1 MAVLTFT
8 PSSYDSVNSSYNTGY
23 NSSGDS
29 ATNGVY
35 NGLVPSNG
43 CGSESNTTRTCVF
56 SNTGNGVQSYL
67 TYSFDC
73 SSIPNNA
80 TIDSVS
86 CTAKASF
93 YKSGSTTFFSSQILQ
108 LYNGTTAKGST
119 ATVTGNGA
127 SGSTHTFD
135 GGTWTRNELQNA
147 KIRYTVTR
155 SSGST
160 SPASFSF
167 WGATLT
173 VNYSYQ
179 GITYQI
185 TSVSNT
191 DLVDSIDP
199 EGTTDVTEGGDYTLN
214 IYADDISNVVVE
226 DNGNDVTNQLV
237 QKEKINTG
245 SSSTVLGTYTLVSG
259 GFNGQG
265 ASYFQGI
272 VGKGVDGSQ
281 TTNNYYSSG
290 SGTITVFTYELS
302 FSNVP
307 SNAVIT
313 RLYVEVNGH
322 AESTSNASEYM
333 CVQLRSGNTKL
344 SSELNFKTIG
354 TSNSTQTI
362 EATTLPT
369 VAQLENLVLYCR
381 LGYYGGAI
389 NGATCY
395 IEYTLPSTSEYYWE
409 YTLSNVSADHTIYV
423 TEAVVIPPDE
433 DPQKTYY
440 PVTISSINATTEP
453 NKGTTRVES
462 GTTETITIYPSDPLL
477 SLAIDNGVDI
487 TSQLVHH
494 GGTIPD
500 PTVTTA
506 PGASYGFNLNST
518 TGYYVSTNAGV
529 SSSAAVCRVTFDLP
543 VRCLVTFQYI
553 NYAEATYDFG
563 VFGKIDTTLSTN
575 AWNSSS
581 YGGDYT
587 TDAGLEQIRLN
598 TNSSNTSVPQTL
610 TYEIQSGE
618 HYIDIKYGKDQASDE
633 NNDSLQWK
641 ITNIEPLE
649 ANDYYTYA
657 LSNISEEHSLI
668 FIFGNVTYY
677 FVNSSTN
684 SNSKLFP
691 NGQMVQLP
699 GDDYKL
705 VIIPEDSDDTVTVTD
720 NNTDVTSQLERKE
733 VTTEKEGVSTTVVNY
748 IYRLIDIQATHN
760 IVVSSSTGTKNVYIN
775 NSGWVSG
782 TDILKKDNDRWSSIR
797 YTRIYIH
804 NGTAWIEDAQRIIS
818 AKGIMT
824 NV

>member
-1 MAVLTFT
+1 MAIINDSKTFI
-8 PSSYDSVNSSYNTGY
+8 PSSYDSVNSSVNGTDSTNT
-23 NSSGDS
+23 
-29 ATNGVY
+29 
-35 NGLVPSNG
+35 PSNG
-43 CGSESNTTRTCVF
+43 LTEATSATRAAFTSFTTANSTTRF
-56 SNTGNGVQSYL
+56 Y
-67 TYSFDC
+67 YRFDC
-73 SSIPNNA
+73 SSIPQNA
-80 TIDSVS
+80 TINSVT
-86 CTAKASF
+86 CDFKATCSSNYFNTRIAQLCYGTTKKGEPVTITNSSINNTVNVQTITDGGSWTREELNGIGIVVEAIRGTSTNGFTLSF
-93 YKSGSTTFFSSQILQ
+93 Y
-108 LYNGTTAKGST
+108 
-119 ATVTGNGA
+119 
-127 SGSTHTFD
+127 
-135 GGTWTRNELQNA
+135 
-147 KIRYTVTR
+147 
-155 SSGST
+155 
-160 SPASFSF
+160 
-167 WGATLT
+167 GATLT
-173 VNYSYQ
+173 VNYSYNDV
-179 GITYQI
+179 TYQI
-185 TSVSNT
+185 TSISNT
-191 DLVDSIDP
+191 DLVDSIEP
-199 EGTTDVTEGGDYTLN
+199 EGVTVVSSGETYTLN
-214 IYADDISNVVVE
+214 VYADTFGNFIVE
-226 DNGNDVTNQLV
+226 DNGTDVTSQLV

-245 SSSTVLGTYTLVSG
+245 SSLTVLGTYTLVSG
-259 GFNGQG
+259 SFNGQG

-281 TTNNYYSSG
+281 TTSNYYSNG
-290 SGTITVFTYELS
+290 SSTITVFTYNLS
-302 FSNVP
+302 FSNIP
-307 SNAVIT
+307 SNATIT

-322 AESTSNASEYM
+322 AESTSQNSEYM
-333 CVQLRSGNTKL
+333 CVQLRSGNTEL
-344 SSELNFKTIG
+344 SSELNFKSIG
-354 TSNSTQTI
+354 TSNTTQTI

-433 DPQKTYY
+433 DPQKIYY

-453 NKGTTRVES
+453 NKGTTRVEI

-494 GGTIPD
+494 GGVIPD
-500 PTVTTA
+500 PTVTTT
-506 PGASYGFNLNST
+506 PGASYGFNLNSS

-553 NYAEATYDFG
+553 NYAEGTYDFG

-581 YGGDYT
+581 SAGDST

-598 TNSSNTSVPQTL
+598 TSSSNTSTPQTL

-633 NNDSLQWK
+633 NNDTLQWK

-649 ANDYYTYA
+649 VNDYYTYT
-657 LSNISEEHSLI
+657 LSNISGEHSLI

-699 GDDYKL
+699 GDDYRL
-705 VIIPEDSDDTVTVTD
+705 VIIPEDNNDTITVTD
-720 NNTDVTSQLERKE
+720 NNTDVTAQLERKE

-748 IYRLIDIQATHN
+748 IYRLTDIQATHN
-760 IVVSSSTGTKNVYIN
+760 IVVSSSTGTKNIYIN
-775 NSGWVSG
+775 NNGWVSG
-782 TDILKKDNDRWSSIR
+782 TDILKKDNDRWSSIK
-797 YTRIYIH
+797 YTKIFIH
-804 NGTAWIEDAQRIIS
+804 NGTAWIEDAQRTLQTI
-818 AKGIMT
+818 GIMFKGT
-824 NV
+824 I

>member
-8 PSSYDSVNSSYNTGY
+8 PSSYDSVNSSYNTSY
-23 NSSGDS
+23 NDS
-29 ATNGVY
+29 NNNATNGVY
-35 NGLVPSNG
+35 DGLVPSNG

-56 SNTGNGVQSYL
+56 SNTGDGAQSYL

-93 YKSGSTTFFSSQILQ
+93 YKSGSTTYFSSQILQ

-119 ATVTGNGA
+119 ASVTGNGA

-135 GGTWTRNELQNA
+135 GGTWTRDELQNA

-155 SSGST
+155 SSGS
-160 SPASFSF
+160 SSAASFSF

-226 DNGNDVTNQLV
+226 DNGTDVTSQLV
-237 QKEKINTG
+237 QKQNAN
-245 SSSTVLGTYTLVSG
+245 SDSTVLGAYTLISG
-259 GFNGQG
+259 TFSGSG

-281 TTNNYYSSG
+281 TTSNYYSNG
-290 SGTITVFTYELS
+290 SNTITVFTYSLS
-302 FSNVP
+302 FSSIP

-313 RLYVEVNGH
+313 RLYCQVNGH
-322 AESTSNASEYM
+322 AESTSRENEYM
-333 CVQLRSGNTKL
+333 CAQLRTGDTEL
-344 SSELNFKTIG
+344 SSELNFKSIG
-354 TSNSTQTI
+354 TSNTTQTI
-362 EATTLPT
+362 EAITLPT
-369 VAQLENLVLYCR
+369 VEQLENLVLYCR

-395 IEYTLPSTSEYYWE
+395 IEYTTPNQYFWQ
-409 YTLSNVSADHTIYV
+409 YTLSNVSDEHTIYV
-423 TEAVVIPPDE
+423 TENVVIPPDE

-494 GGTIPD
+494 GGVIPD
-500 PTVTTA
+500 PTVATA
-506 PGASYGFNLNST
+506 PGASYGFNLNSS
-518 TGYYVSTNAGV
+518 TGYYVSANKGV
-529 SSSAAVCRVTFDLP
+529 DKSASVCRVSFNLP
-543 VRCLVTFQYI
+543 VRCLVTLQFI

-563 VFGKIDTTLSTN
+563 VFGNIDASLSTTYYSAGSGGATITDTDYKLACN
-575 AWNSSS
+575 TSS
-581 YGGDYT
+581 Y
-587 TDAGLEQIRLN
+587 
-598 TNSSNTSVPQTL
+598 NTSSTQTL
-610 TYEIQSGE
+610 TYEIPSGA
-618 HYIDIKYGKDQASDE
+618 HYIDIKFSKDDATAS
-633 NNDSLQWK
+633 NNDTLQWK
-641 ITNIEPLE
+641 ITDIEPLE
-649 ANDYYTYA
+649 ANDYYTYT
-657 LSNISEEHSLI
+657 LSNISEQHSLI

-684 SNSKLFP
+684 SSSKLFP

-699 GDDYKL
+699 GDDYRL
-705 VIIPEDSDDTVTVTD
+705 VIIPEDNNDTVTVTD
-720 NNTDVTSQLERKE
+720 NNTDVTAQLERKE

-748 IYRLIDIQATHN
+748 IYRLTDIQATHN
-760 IVVSSSTGTKNVYIN
+760 IVVSSSTGTKNVYIKDN
-775 NSGWVSG
+775 GWVSS

-804 NGTAWIEDAQRIIS
+804 NGTAWIEDAQRVIS
-818 AKGIMT
+818 TKGVIT
-824 NV
+824 Q